1 MRISALRV
9 FVCDDVAETR
19 DLTRAGLEE
28 DPGLSV
34 VGEASDG
41 VHAVAGVAELRPDV
55 VLLDLAMPGL
65 DGLAAIPDIRARSP
79 KVGIVVFSGLDAG
92 TMRKRALDRGADRY
106 VEKGQPIE
114 VVRRAIR
121 EVGAR
126 VAPARAREGA
136 AAGLAPA
143 RVDMDAFASAASHD
157 LAEPLRVI
165 AGFANLLA
173 RRYKG
178 NLDEDGDKYIEAILS
193 GADRMQAMI
202 DALLLYAEVGRSD
215 AVRTLVNCN
224 ELVRGV
230 VDGLRDSLSD
240 GEAHVEIGELPV
252 LAAEASLLGQLFQN
266 LLSNSMKFRSERPPQ
281 VEVGAARGQGEWSF
295 WVSDNGVGIDPAEAE
310 RVFEM
315 FRRLTTRDSP
325 GTGVGLAICKRIV
338 ERHDGRIWVEPGTG
352 GGSVFCFT
360 IKDPATAPAPP
371 R

>member
-1 MRISALRV
+1 
-9 FVCDDVAETR
+9 
-19 DLTRAGLEE
+19 
-28 DPGLSV
+28 
-34 VGEASDG
+34 
-41 VHAVAGVAELRPDV
+41 
-55 VLLDLAMPGL
+55 
-65 DGLAAIPDIRARSP
+65 
-79 KVGIVVFSGLDAG
+79 
-92 TMRKRALDRGADRY
+92 
-106 VEKGQPIE
+106 
-114 VVRRAIR
+114 
-121 EVGAR
+121 
-126 VAPARAREGA
+126 VAPASARHGA
-136 AAGLAPA
+136 ETDLAPA

-224 ELVRGV
+224 ELVRGAV
-230 VDGLRDSLSD
+230 NGLDGSYPG
-240 GEAHVEIGELPV
+240 GEAKVEIAELPV

-266 LLSNSMKFRSERPPQ
+266 LLSNSMKFRSKCPLE
-281 VEVGAARGQGEWSF
+281 VDVGAERGDGEWCFS
-295 WVSDNGVGIDPAEAE
+295 VRDNGTGIDPAEAE

-315 FRRLTTRDSP
+315 FRRLTTRDRP

-338 ERHDGRIWVEPGTG
+338 ERHGGRIWVEPRNG
-352 GGSVFCFT
+352 GGSVFRFT
-360 IKDPATAPAPP
+360 IKDPPTPPAPP